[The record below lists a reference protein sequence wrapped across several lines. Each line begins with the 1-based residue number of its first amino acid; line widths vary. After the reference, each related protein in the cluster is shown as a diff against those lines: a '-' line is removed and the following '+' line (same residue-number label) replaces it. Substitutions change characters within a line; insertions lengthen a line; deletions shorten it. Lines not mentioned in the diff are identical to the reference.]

1 MLYAMLAA
9 CATLILVLAVPRAAK
24 ARRLARLFRAQ
35 QVWAELMDRH
45 EEEKL
50 GRFARTDLRGVD
62 VVCTCSDLSTPS

>member
-1 MLYAMLAA
+1 MLHVLLAA
-9 CATLILVLAVPRAAK
+9 CAILIFVLAVPRAAK
-24 ARRLARLFRAQ
+24 AHRLARLFRAR